1 LPSAIS
7 LEEISIADFMGTAI
21 QSLPSDMRLIHNR
34 AMKLNGRDAIR
45 LVAQNS
51 AYRTPIMQL
60 SYTFFADNT
69 IWDITYTSGVE
80 MFYELLPVFETSV
93 RTLAVQPVPVPA
105 AEG

>member
-1 LPSAIS
+1 
-7 LEEISIADFMGTAI
+7 
-21 QSLPSDMRLIHNR
+21 
-34 AMKLNGRDAIR
+34 
-45 LVAQNS
+45 
-51 AYRTPIMQL
+51 MQL